1 MINSATSRSRM
12 VCSTKCRIALSV
24 FGFGILKPFRA
35 ANRKPNQAIQPI
47 AALWLN
53 FSLFFRFPHRMN
65 FTNPIMQRAH
75 GFI

>member
-1 MINSATSRSRM
+1 LPHLPSKWCFYCYYVSSRCFWKYRSPLH
-12 VCSTKCRIALSV
+12 TNLH
-24 FGFGILKPFRA
+24 FFNL
-35 ANRKPNQAIQPI
+35 NYNQSIQPI